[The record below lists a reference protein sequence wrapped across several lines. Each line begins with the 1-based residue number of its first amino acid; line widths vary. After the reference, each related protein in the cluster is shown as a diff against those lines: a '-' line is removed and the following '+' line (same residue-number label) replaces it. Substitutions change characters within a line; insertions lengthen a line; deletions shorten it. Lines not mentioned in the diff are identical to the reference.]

1 MVSPLATITNNQMR
15 GKGRHVLRSIFKQA
29 RGETTDGR
37 KVANSRENVMA
48 LESIMKEP
56 FFLTAE
62 YNPSKAWV
70 VEFQDNLEKEWLV
83 FSGTDEPVS
92 RAGREMQTQ
101 RTDV

>member
-1 MVSPLATITNNQMR
+1 
-15 GKGRHVLRSIFKQA
+15 
-29 RGETTDGR
+29 
-37 KVANSRENVMA
+37 MA

-83 FSGTDEPVS
+83 FNGTDEPVS

-101 RTDV
+101 RTDVCTQQEGEGGMSRESNTDIHTLAAAVALVASQSCVVSSSFATP

>member
-1 MVSPLATITNNQMR
+1 MFSDPSLQKQGARQLIG
-15 GKGRHVLRSIFKQA
+15 GKQSTAEETSWLWKVLLRN
-29 RGETTDGR
+29 R
-37 KVANSRENVMA
+37 
-48 LESIMKEP
+48 
-56 FFLTAE
+56 FFLIAE

-83 FSGTDEPVS
+83 FNGTDEPVS

>member
-1 MVSPLATITNNQMR
+1 MR

-101 RTDV
+101 KMTDTEGEEGRMN